1 MAKDAVVNKV
11 CPGGYVYLVPGR
23 LAIRSPS
30 PYYQPESEEIIVDI
44 MPTGSE
50 VVVFRN
56 QTARLRLTAPAGCEF
71 QLPNKDIPNGFE
83 WSYPVAGDKTQVRA
97 VFKNPT
103 PTTLKRG
110 NSFSY
115 RFPISGRD
123 GRDCTVEI
131 VMSAEPAQVVADSCR
146 WTVSG
151 LGTDTTN
158 LRDYPFDALPFMSSP

>member
-1 MAKDAVVNKV
+1 MAKDAVVNRV

-23 LAIRSPS
+23 LAVRTPS

-50 VVVFRN
+50 VVVFKN
-56 QTARLRLTAPAGCEF
+56 PTALLRLTGPAGCEF
-71 QLPNKDIPNGFE
+71 QLPNKDLPNHFE
-83 WSYPVAGDKTQVRA
+83 WSHPVTGDKTQVRA
-97 VFKNPT
+97 VFTKPT
-103 PTTLKRG
+103 PTTLNRG
-110 NSFSY
+110 NSLSY

-131 VMSAEPAQVVADSCR
+131 VMSAEPVQVVADSCR

-158 LRDYPFDALPFMSSP
+158 LGAHPLDALP